1 VIERHDPARPH
12 QLVGRVG
19 PSTPAHV
26 DRVVQRSADAQR
38 GWAATPLDDRLDAL
52 RRAADAVD
60 ALLAGRMDRD
70 PDGLDTSVLDTA
82 ELLSRELGKVLPDC
96 RGEIGFAA
104 AYLRDVADRAARIVD
119 AHDVVDDHLGRME
132 VRRIPYGVVAAVTP
146 WNAPI
151 ILSMLKVGPALATG
165 NTIVVKPSPL
175 APLAVTRVLHAIAGA
190 LPDGVLAVVHGD
202 AEAGSALIG
211 HPLVAKIAFTGG
223 LGVGSAIARQAA
235 DRVVPTVLE
244 LGGNDAAILLEDA
257 DLDDLAIERLVQAS
271 FITTGQ
277 VCMAAKRLYVHR
289 SRVDEVVDRYRT
301 VADRVLV
308 TGDPLAD
315 GTTLGPLVTAAARD
329 RVAALVDGARAA
341 GADVVPLGRVADP
354 DLVAG
359 GWYLEPTLVLGA
371 DDHAP
376 IVADEQFGPTV
387 PLLTFDDE
395 DDVVARANASEVGLA
410 SSVWSTDEDR
420 AFALARR
427 LEAGM
432 TFINTHNRSG
442 MALRAPF
449 GGVKRSGYGREYGDA
464 GIAEYLQTHTINAPA
479 AFRPGG
485 AGGGAG
491 YPT

>member
-1 VIERHDPARPH
+1 
-12 QLVGRVG
+12 
-19 PSTPAHV
+19 
-26 DRVVQRSADAQR
+26 
-38 GWAATPLDDRLDAL
+38 
-52 RRAADAVD
+52 
-60 ALLAGRMDRD
+60 
-70 PDGLDTSVLDTA
+70 
-82 ELLSRELGKVLPDC
+82 
-96 RGEIGFAA
+96 
-104 AYLRDVADRAARIVD
+104 
-119 AHDVVDDHLGRME
+119 ME

-202 AEAGSALIG
+202 AEAGSALVG

-359 GWYLEPTLVLGA
+359 GWYLDPTLVLGA

-387 PLLTFDDE
+387 PLLAFDDE

-410 SSVWSTDEDR
+410 SSVWSADEDR

-464 GIAEYLQTHTINAPA
+464 GITEYLQTHTINAPA